1 MGNSTDQ
8 FDLSCPD
15 RELAYSWFNRV
26 VTQILPKVQ
35 VVKILQT
42 LNHNKKYAKTRN

>member
-15 RELAYSWFNRV
+15 REQAYSWLNRV
-26 VTQILPKVQ
+26 VTQIF
-35 VVKILQT
+35 T
-42 LNHNKKYAKTRN
+42 YSKKYAKIRETEAIKTKSSP

>member
-8 FDLSCPD
+8 LDLSCPD

-26 VTQILPKVQ
+26 VAQILPKLQ

-42 LNHNKKYAKTRN
+42 YNHSKKYAKIRN